1 MLVVHKASWPG
12 EEVILRGTLADIRD
26 QCRAAGI
33 RSQAMIIVS
42 PTLGARHWP
51 TLQKSK
57 LYDAGFGHRFRR
69 GSATPGQAPAGFTPH
84 NSTPRQGVAPG
95 TEDQA

>member
-1 MLVVHKASWPG
+1 
-12 EEVILRGTLADIRD
+12 
-26 QCRAAGI
+26 
-33 RSQAMIIVS
+33 MIIVS
-42 PTLGARHWP
+42 PTLGSRHWP

-69 GSATPGQAPAGFTPH
+69 GNATPASRAEDNAYGYPAHPDTATPGQASEDFTTKS
-84 NSTPRQGVAPG
+84 STLRQGVEPG